1 MADLLIPFRRDGA
14 RDLASGEGLDLALS
28 KVRQVLGTQAGE
40 CPWRTSFGA
49 DLARLRHQPNT
60 RALEGLARVRVQEA
74 LRRWAPGVKVVAV
87 RSRRDGSAL
96 WLDVQVRLG
105 LEVRVLDLEVP
116 VGEVVP

>member
-1 MADLLIPFRRDGA
+1 MRGLFTPFRRDGA

-40 CPWRTSFGA
+40 CPWRTNFGA

-87 RSRRDGSAL
+87 YSRRDGHAL
-96 WLDVQVRLG
+96 WLDIQVRIG
-105 LEVRVLDLEVP
+105 EQTRVLDLEVP
-116 VGEVVP
+116 GRGVAP